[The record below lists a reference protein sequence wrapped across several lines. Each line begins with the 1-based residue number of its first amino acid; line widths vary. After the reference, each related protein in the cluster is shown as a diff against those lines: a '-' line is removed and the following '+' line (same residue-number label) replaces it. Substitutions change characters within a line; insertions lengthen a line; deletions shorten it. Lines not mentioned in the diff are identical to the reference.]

1 MNLTERQLRM
11 FTTVARLA
19 HISRASEAL
28 HISQPALTRAL
39 REFEQRLGVPLFER
53 STRRVAMTTE
63 GARFLPVAQ
72 RLLADMEAALRELR
86 EQTQGLAGTVDL
98 AVGSAFGCAVLPAA
112 LGLLAASHPQVR
124 VRVIDDNSGGITG
137 RVARSEVE
145 MGIGSP
151 VGEAAGLQ
159 FEPLLSA
166 PLGVLG
172 DARRWQLAQS
182 LGLRHL
188 AKLPLLKEP
197 SDSSIAHLLRA
208 HGSELIEAME
218 RGTQVSSLALQ
229 LALAHAGIG
238 VAVLSALG
246 ASHPQAAGLRFVPLR
261 PALRREIFLMRRR
274 DRPLS
279 PAACALAEA
288 IRQALPQ
295 VRLHPSVRLSAE
307 GIQSPRRR

>member
-19 HISRASEAL
+19 HVSRASEAL

-39 REFEQRLGVPLFER
+39 REFEQRLGVQLFER
-53 STRRVAMTTE
+53 STRRVALTSE

-72 RLLADMEAALRELR
+72 RLLGEIEAALRELR
-86 EQTQGLAGTVDL
+86 DQTQGLAGTVDL
-98 AVGSAFGCAVLPAA
+98 AVGSAFGCVVLPSA
-112 LGLLAASHPQVR
+112 LRQLAASHPQVR
-124 VRVIDDNSGGITG
+124 VRVMDDNSGGITG

-145 MGIGSP
+145 LGIGSP
-151 VGEAAGLQ
+151 VGEVAGLQ

-172 DARRWQLAQS
+172 DARRYRLAQT
-182 LGLRHL
+182 LGLRQL

-197 SDSSIAHLLRA
+197 SDSSIAQLLRT
-208 HGSELIEAME
+208 HGSDLLEAME
-218 RGTQVSSLALQ
+218 HGTQVSSLSLQ
-229 LALAHAGIG
+229 LALAHAGVG

-261 PALRREIFLMRRR
+261 PSLRREVFLMQRR

-279 PAACALAEA
+279 PAARALVEA
-288 IRQALPQ
+288 IRQAVTQ
-295 VRLHPSVRLSAE
+295 VRMHASVRVSK
-307 GIQSPRRR
+307 G